1 MRPATLRTRLLLAAV
16 YLLTVVV
23 VALEVPLAV
32 NLSRRA
38 TREFEAALQNDAVLT
53 AARINDDVP
62 LVGPDPASAAA
73 PVTVIREFLDRAA
86 RTIPGTRFVVVDSS
100 GRLLAD
106 SSNEAEVGTDFATPE
121 RPEFDRAF
129 AVPGGRIDVAQRSSE
144 TLGEDLMLVTV
155 PVVHQHLA
163 IGAVR
168 ASEPMGALAGRVHRS
183 WIGLGAVGLAVI
195 LAGMGLA
202 WVLATSLARPVR
214 RLEDAAVRLGRGDLE
229 ARAEPSGPAEVATLA
244 SSFNRMAGA
253 LASNF
258 EAQRSFAANASHQL
272 RTPLTGLRLRLEA
285 ITQEGGF
292 AGEQA
297 AAAEAEVDRLNELV
311 EGLLQLAQASSAPST
326 GRAVELGS
334 LARDAVE
341 RWAGTAAEAGTALRA
356 EVRQRAFVWADPAEL
371 ANVLDNL
378 IENAIRYTPDGT
390 EVVVE
395 TGSADGLAL
404 LAVRDS
410 GPGIPEAER
419 AHVFERFYRGT
430 TGQQAGPGTGLGLA
444 IVAEVARRW
453 GGEVRLPDGPDGGF
467 ELLFPAASEPG
478 RPTDRTSTAARGVS

>member
-1 MRPATLRTRLLLAAV
+1 
-16 YLLTVVV
+16 
-23 VALEVPLAV
+23 
-32 NLSRRA
+32 
-38 TREFEAALQNDAVLT
+38 
-53 AARINDDVP
+53 
-62 LVGPDPASAAA
+62 
-73 PVTVIREFLDRAA
+73 
-86 RTIPGTRFVVVDSS
+86 
-100 GRLLAD
+100 
-106 SSNEAEVGTDFATPE
+106 
-121 RPEFDRAF
+121 
-129 AVPGGRIDVAQRSSE
+129 
-144 TLGEDLMLVTV
+144 
-155 PVVHQHLA
+155 
-163 IGAVR
+163 
-168 ASEPMGALAGRVHRS
+168 
-183 WIGLGAVGLAVI
+183 
-195 LAGMGLA
+195 
-202 WVLATSLARPVR
+202 
-214 RLEDAAVRLGRGDLE
+214 
-229 ARAEPSGPAEVATLA
+229 
-244 SSFNRMAGA
+244 
-253 LASNF
+253 
-258 EAQRSFAANASHQL
+258 
-272 RTPLTGLRLRLEA
+272 
-285 ITQEGGF
+285 
-292 AGEQA
+292 
-297 AAAEAEVDRLNELV
+297 
-311 EGLLQLAQASSAPST
+311 
-326 GRAVELGS
+326 VELGS